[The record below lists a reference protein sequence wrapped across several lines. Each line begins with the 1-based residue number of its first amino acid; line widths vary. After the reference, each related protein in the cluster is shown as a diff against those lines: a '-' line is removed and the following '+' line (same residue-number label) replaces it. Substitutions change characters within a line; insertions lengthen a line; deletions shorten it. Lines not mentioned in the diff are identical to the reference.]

1 MPDSILRSENNHNKR
16 TNMKQGKSYLFYS
29 LLAVTSL
36 SLASCSEDD
45 DPPAVIPKL
54 QVKEVVDLNAD
65 KAANDSHYVFFS
77 LVDGQTVPAT
87 DSACNKWAIAFVG
100 TSIILKNQKQ
110 VV

>member
-1 MPDSILRSENNHNKR
+1 MPESILRAENNHNKR

-77 LVDGQTVPAT
+77 LVDGKTVPAT
-87 DSACNKWAIAFVG
+87 DSASNKWDIALDRKR
-100 TSIILKNQKQ
+100 TRLNSRH
-110 VV
+110 